1 MKNSYQFNRMDFI
14 FILSTG
20 IFFFSCIAT
29 TLQTAHTKAPGQAE
43 LSAGYLQARSI
54 EEFSETPVQLLGLDA
69 RIGVARNFDMGIEHT
84 FDLSK
89 DNEGMFKTFW
99 GDAKYQFTNHNND
112 FNKLTFS
119 SGLIK
124 GYAYDEDAQIHIT
137 TLPLYFSLPVNNRLI
152 PTFSYRY
159 DLLSEDFFP
168 NSESFEDPRHTFIL
182 GIEYA
187 LKEPDPTKWIPKF
200 AFSLGTLQSFNG
212 DSDSGMFL
220 FNFGFKFDSPYKMK
234 QPTSIESIK

>member
-1 MKNSYQFNRMDFI
+1 MKNSNHLNRMDII
-14 FILSTG
+14 FILSAG
-20 IFFFSCIAT
+20 IFFFSCIFT

-54 EEFSETPVQLLGLDA
+54 DEFSESPVQLMGLDA
-69 RIGVARNFDMGIEHT
+69 RIGVARNFDVGIEHT

-89 DNEGMFKTFW
+89 DNEGAFKTFW
-99 GDAKYQFTNHNND
+99 GDAKYQFTNHGNELNM
-112 FNKLTFS
+112 LTFS

-124 GYAYDEDAQIHIT
+124 GYAYDENAQVHIT

-159 DLLSEDFFP
+159 DLLSDDFFP
-168 NSESFEDPRHTFIL
+168 NSDSFDDPRHTFTL

-187 LKEPDPTKWIPKF
+187 FKEPDPTKWIPKF
-200 AFSLGTLQSFNG
+200 AFSIGTLQSFKD
-212 DSDSGMFL
+212 DSDSGIFL
-220 FNFGFKFDSPYKMK
+220 FNFGFKFDTPYKAK
-234 QPTSIESIK
+234 QPTSEGSMK